1 MISSKIFTRLLTKT
15 PHYLTS
21 WFQGKGGKGLG
32 NVGPLSGDQ
41 IHEAVVHKVLRFKS
55 PITP

>member
-21 WFQGKGGKGLG
+21 WFQGKGGNGLTSG
-32 NVGPLSGDQ
+32 GALSGDS
-41 IHEAVVHKVLRFKS
+41 INEAVVHKVLKFKS
-55 PITP
+55 PLTL

>member
-15 PHYLTS
+15 PYYLTS
-21 WFQGKGGKGLG
+21 WYQGKGGKGVG

-41 IHEAVVHKVLRFKS
+41 IHEAVVHKVLRFK
-55 PITP
+55 